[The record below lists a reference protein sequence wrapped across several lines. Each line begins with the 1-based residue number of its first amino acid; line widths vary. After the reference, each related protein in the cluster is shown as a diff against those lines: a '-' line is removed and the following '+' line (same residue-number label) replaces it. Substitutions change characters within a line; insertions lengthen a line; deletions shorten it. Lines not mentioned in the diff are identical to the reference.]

1 DRILN
6 ATTGASE
13 ELRAAAAGALSAVS
27 VDARVAAV
35 DVLRR
40 ALRPVRMSFMAM
52 IKDATG
58 SPSES
63 VLVLTTIARV
73 LITLAGPLGR
83 SDVEARARASR
94 GEVKKALLALLGLAG

>member
-1 DRILN
+1 MN
-6 ATTGASE
+6 TTTGASE
-13 ELRAAAAGALSAVS
+13 ELRAAAAGALSAAT

-58 SPSES
+58 SPGES
-63 VLVLTTIARV
+63 VLVLATVGRV
-73 LITLAGPLGR
+73 LIGLAGPLGR
-83 SDVEARARASR
+83 SDVEARARVSR
-94 GEVKKALLALLGLAG
+94 GEVKKELYALLGVAV